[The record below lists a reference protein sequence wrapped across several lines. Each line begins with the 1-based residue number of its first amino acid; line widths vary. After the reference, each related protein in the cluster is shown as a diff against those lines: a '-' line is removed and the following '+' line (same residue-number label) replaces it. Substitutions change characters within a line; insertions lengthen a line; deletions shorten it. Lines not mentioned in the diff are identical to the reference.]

1 MGRNFKDGAID
12 RLLASLPLGV
22 FEADRD
28 GRLVAANDAFRALAL
43 GDGPLPVGSAPWSN
57 AHPGDRAAAELAWRR
72 CQERNLS
79 FSVEFRVWRPDG
91 GLVWVGLAAEA
102 VRDRDGQLT
111 GYIGTATDHTD
122 QVRERQL
129 NERLVGLVDASPD
142 AVLIIDR
149 HGSPVFINEAA
160 RALLGIAS
168 GADVVREPQAR
179 SFMQV
184 VRDQLPREV
193 MTSAE
198 SARWQGE
205 IGYRDPTG
213 FMRTLA
219 LTMLV
224 ERAADG
230 TVEFWAGIA
239 RDVTAPRQLQD
250 ELIHQATHDALTGLP
265 NRTLFLRKLA
275 EAIERSRTLK
285 APVAVLFLDLDNL
298 KDVNDS
304 IGHEVGDV
312 LLSTV
317 SRRLVSATRPSDVVG
332 RIGGD
337 EFVML
342 CEGVAD
348 EHVAMDLAERVRHS
362 VTGRLMLMGNEVFTS
377 ASVGVAMVSPN
388 MLGDETPAEAAV
400 TLLRNADTAM
410 YRAKQRGRARCEVFT
425 DEMRHVA
432 RERVQLA
439 AGLERAMANGELRLV
454 YQPIVSAHTGRI
466 AGGEA
471 LLRWDHPERGVLTPP
486 SFVDLAEESG
496 LIVPI
501 GDWVVRQAAVD
512 TRAWLDAG
520 LVDRSFVVHVNVS
533 ARQLADSI
541 FVERVLSTLRELE
554 LDPGNLDLEFTE
566 RTMLDENPGV
576 LRSIHALKRYGV
588 RLGIDDFGTGY
599 SSLSYLRRFPA
610 DYLKLDGSFVG
621 DLGVSGNE
629 DPIVR
634 SVIQLA
640 HSLDMAVIAEWV
652 TTDDQLSR
660 LRLLGC
666 DFLQGHRLGE
676 PVPAE
681 EFSVLPR
688 LRV

>member
-1 MGRNFKDGAID
+1 
-12 RLLASLPLGV
+12 
-22 FEADRD
+22 
-28 GRLVAANDAFRALAL
+28 
-43 GDGPLPVGSAPWSN
+43 
-57 AHPGDRAAAELAWRR
+57 
-72 CQERNLS
+72 
-79 FSVEFRVWRPDG
+79 
-91 GLVWVGLAAEA
+91 
-102 VRDRDGQLT
+102 
-111 GYIGTATDHTD
+111 
-122 QVRERQL
+122 
-129 NERLVGLVDASPD
+129 
-142 AVLIIDR
+142 
-149 HGSPVFINEAA
+149 
-160 RALLGIAS
+160 
-168 GADVVREPQAR
+168 
-179 SFMQV
+179 
-184 VRDQLPREV
+184 
-193 MTSAE
+193 
-198 SARWQGE
+198 
-205 IGYRDPTG
+205 
-213 FMRTLA
+213 MRTLA

-621 DLGVSGNE
+621 DLGASGNE